1 MTLTEGMKAPWSA
14 WRWTA
19 WMLGVWACALPLN
32 AQMTVY
38 GDDDDYTYASREG
51 LEFGVNIGVYRG
63 FPQAAYFYDGA
74 GDHELTDAG
83 AQIWGIQ
90 ERLQQLQSTQLN
102 HPVTGILNN
111 LTNGTQAWSIYSLPL
126 MQYKPS
132 MYFGLKAAK
141 FWNPETA
148 LVCHLDVAQV
158 TAEGAWSLST
168 GQLPDQ
174 GQGNEDVRT
183 YPIIGKEQRL
193 GVALGYRTSIFIA
206 EGASWALEFGGLGNA
221 VSVEENYIV
230 MSPAVGNSLYE
241 VNLLTAVGTGAGGAL
256 NPASN
261 VLTQWGTGF
270 YTAAGVALEF
280 DEGGHIELNVRA
292 SRDVVRLGTEEY
304 KGWNLAAFITW
315 MIPSQLGD
323 FVRASF

>member
-1 MTLTEGMKAPWSA
+1 MTYRTWNTAAGWMAAFALA
-14 WRWTA
+14 WTP
-19 WMLGVWACALPLN
+19 ALVSG
-32 AQMTVY
+32 QMRVY
-38 GDDDDYTYASREG
+38 GDDDDDYSYASREG

-74 GDHELTDAG
+74 GDHELSDAG

-90 ERLQQLQSTQLN
+90 ERLQQLQGQQLT
-102 HPVTGILNN
+102 HPVTGILNEFP
-111 LTNGTQAWSIYSLPL
+111 AWNIYSLPL

-132 MYFGLKAAK
+132 MFFGLKAAK

-148 LVCHLDVAQV
+148 LVCHVDVAQV

-168 GQLPDQ
+168 GLLPDQ

-183 YPIIGKEQRL
+183 YPIVGKEQRL
-193 GVALGYRTSIFIA
+193 NIALGYRTSIYIT
-206 EGASWALEFGGLGNA
+206 EGASWAFELGGLANA
-221 VSVEENYIV
+221 VAIEENYIV
-230 MSPAVGNSLYE
+230 MSPNVGNALYE
-241 VNLLTAVGTGAGGAL
+241 VNLLTAIGNGAGGQL
-256 NPASN
+256 SPASN

-270 YTAAGVALEF
+270 YSSLGLAVEF
-280 DEGGHIELNVRA
+280 EEGGHVELNVRA
-292 SRDVVRLGTEEY
+292 SRDNINLGTEAY
-304 KGWNLAAFITW
+304 KGWNVAAFLTW

>member
-1 MTLTEGMKAPWSA
+1 M
-14 WRWTA
+14 R
-19 WMLGVWACALPLN
+19 
-32 AQMTVY
+32 VY
-38 GDDDDYTYASREG
+38 GDDDDDYSYASREG

-74 GDHELTDAG
+74 GDHELSDAG

-90 ERLQQLQSTQLN
+90 ERLQQLQGQQLT
-102 HPVTGILNN
+102 HPVTGILNEFP
-111 LTNGTQAWSIYSLPL
+111 AWNIYSLPL

-132 MYFGLKAAK
+132 MFFGLKAAK

-148 LVCHLDVAQV
+148 LVCHVDVAQV

-168 GQLPDQ
+168 GLLPDQ

-183 YPIIGKEQRL
+183 YPVIGKEQRL
-193 GVALGYRTSIFIA
+193 NIALGYRTSIYIT
-206 EGASWALEFGGLGNA
+206 EGASWAFELGGLANA
-221 VSVEENYIV
+221 VAIEENYIV
-230 MSPAVGNSLYE
+230 MSPNVGNALYE
-241 VNLLTAVGTGAGGAL
+241 VNLLTAIGNGAGGQL
-256 NPASN
+256 SPASN

-270 YTAAGVALEF
+270 YSSLGLAVEF
-280 DEGGHIELNVRA
+280 EEGGHVELNVRA
-292 SRDVVRLGTEEY
+292 SRDNINLGTEAY
-304 KGWNLAAFITW
+304 KGWNVAAFLTW

>member
-1 MTLTEGMKAPWSA
+1 MTYSTWNTAARWMAAFALAWAP
-14 WRWTA
+14 
-19 WMLGVWACALPLN
+19 ALVS
-32 AQMTVY
+32 AQMRVY
-38 GDDDDYTYASREG
+38 GDDDDDYSYASREG

-63 FPQAAYFYDGA
+63 FAQAAYFYDGA
-74 GDHELTDAG
+74 GDHELSDAG

-90 ERLQQLQSTQLN
+90 ERLQQLQGQQLT
-102 HPVTGILNN
+102 HPVTGILNEFP
-111 LTNGTQAWSIYSLPL
+111 AWNIYSLPS

-132 MYFGLKAAK
+132 MFFGLKAAK

-148 LVCHLDVAQV
+148 LVCHVDVAQV

-168 GQLPDQ
+168 GLLPDQ

-193 GVALGYRTSIFIA
+193 NIALGYRTSIYIT
-206 EGASWALEFGGLGNA
+206 EGASWAFELGGLANA
-221 VSVEENYIV
+221 VAIEENYIV
-230 MSPAVGNSLYE
+230 MSPNVGNALYE
-241 VNLLTAVGTGAGGAL
+241 VNLLTAIGNGAGGQL
-256 NPASN
+256 SPASN

-270 YTAAGVALEF
+270 YSSLGIAVEF
-280 DEGGHIELNVRA
+280 EEGRHVELNVRA
-292 SRDVVRLGTEEY
+292 SRDNINLGTEAF
-304 KGWNLAAFITW
+304 KGWNVAAFLTW

>member
-1 MTLTEGMKAPWSA
+1 MTYRTWNTAAGWMAALALAWAP
-14 WRWTA
+14 
-19 WMLGVWACALPLN
+19 ALVSG
-32 AQMTVY
+32 QMRVY
-38 GDDDDYTYASREG
+38 GDDDDDYSYASREG

-74 GDHELTDAG
+74 GDHELSDAG

-90 ERLQQLQSTQLN
+90 ERLQQLQGQQLT
-102 HPVTGILNN
+102 HPVTGILNEFP
-111 LTNGTQAWSIYSLPL
+111 AWNIYSLPL

-132 MYFGLKAAK
+132 MFFGLKAAK

-148 LVCHLDVAQV
+148 LVCHVDVAQV

-168 GQLPDQ
+168 GLLPDQ

-183 YPIIGKEQRL
+183 YPIVGKEQRL
-193 GVALGYRTSIFIA
+193 NIALGYRTSIYIT
-206 EGASWALEFGGLGNA
+206 EGASWAFELGGLANA
-221 VSVEENYIV
+221 VAIEENYIV
-230 MSPAVGNSLYE
+230 MSPNVGNALYE
-241 VNLLTAVGTGAGGAL
+241 VNLLTAIGNGAGGQL
-256 NPASN
+256 SPASN

-270 YTAAGVALEF
+270 YSSLGLAVEF
-280 DEGGHIELNVRA
+280 EEGGHVELNVRA
-292 SRDVVRLGTEEY
+292 SRDNINLGTEAY
-304 KGWNLAAFITW
+304 KGWNVAAFLTW

>member
-1 MTLTEGMKAPWSA
+1 MTYRTWNTAAGWMAALALAWAP
-14 WRWTA
+14 
-19 WMLGVWACALPLN
+19 ALVS
-32 AQMTVY
+32 AQMRVY
-38 GDDDDYTYASREG
+38 GDDDDDYSYASREG

-74 GDHELTDAG
+74 GDHELSDAG

-90 ERLQQLQSTQLN
+90 ERLQQLQGQQLT
-102 HPVTGILNN
+102 HPVTGVLNEFP
-111 LTNGTQAWSIYSLPL
+111 AWNIYSLPL

-132 MYFGLKAAK
+132 MFFGLKAAK

-148 LVCHLDVAQV
+148 LVCHVDVAQV

-168 GQLPDQ
+168 GLLPDQ

-193 GVALGYRTSIFIA
+193 NIALGYRTSIYIT
-206 EGASWALEFGGLGNA
+206 EGASWAFELGGLANA
-221 VSVEENYIV
+221 VAIEENYIV
-230 MSPAVGNSLYE
+230 MSPNVGNALYE
-241 VNLLTAVGTGAGGAL
+241 VNLLTAIGNGAGGQL
-256 NPASN
+256 SPASN

-270 YTAAGVALEF
+270 YSSLGLAVEF
-280 DEGGHIELNVRA
+280 EEGGHVELNVRA
-292 SRDVVRLGTEEY
+292 SRDNINLGTEAY
-304 KGWNLAAFITW
+304 KGWNVAAFLTW

>member
-1 MTLTEGMKAPWSA
+1 MAALILAWAP
-14 WRWTA
+14 
-19 WMLGVWACALPLN
+19 ALLSG
-32 AQMTVY
+32 QMRVY
-38 GDDDDYTYASREG
+38 GDDDDDYSYATREG

-74 GDHELTDAG
+74 GDHELSDAG

-90 ERLQQLQSTQLN
+90 ERLQQLQGQQLT
-102 HPVTGILNN
+102 HPVTGILNEFP
-111 LTNGTQAWSIYSLPL
+111 AWNIYSLPL

-132 MYFGLKAAK
+132 MFFGLKAAK

-148 LVCHLDVAQV
+148 LVCHVDVAQV

-168 GQLPDQ
+168 GLLPDQ
-174 GQGNEDVRT
+174 GQGNEDVRS

-193 GVALGYRTSIFIA
+193 NIALGYRTSIYIT
-206 EGASWALEFGGLGNA
+206 EGASWAFELGGLANA
-221 VSVEENYIV
+221 VAIEENYIV
-230 MSPAVGNSLYE
+230 MSPNVGNALYE
-241 VNLLTAVGTGAGGAL
+241 VNLLTAIGNGAGGQL
-256 NPASN
+256 SPASN

-270 YTAAGVALEF
+270 YSSLGLAVEF
-280 DEGGHIELNVRA
+280 EEGGHVELNVRA
-292 SRDVVRLGTEEY
+292 SRDNINLGTEAY
-304 KGWNLAAFITW
+304 KGWNVAAFLTW

>member
-1 MTLTEGMKAPWSA
+1 MAALALAWAP
-14 WRWTA
+14 
-19 WMLGVWACALPLN
+19 ALVSG
-32 AQMTVY
+32 QMRVY
-38 GDDDDYTYASREG
+38 GDDDDDYSYASREG

-74 GDHELTDAG
+74 GDHELSDAG

-90 ERLQQLQSTQLN
+90 ERLQQLQGQQLT
-102 HPVTGILNN
+102 HPVTGILNEFP
-111 LTNGTQAWSIYSLPL
+111 AWNIYSLPL

-132 MYFGLKAAK
+132 MFFGLKAAK

-148 LVCHLDVAQV
+148 LVCHVDVAQV

-168 GQLPDQ
+168 GLLPDQ

-193 GVALGYRTSIFIA
+193 NIALGYRTSIYIT
-206 EGASWALEFGGLGNA
+206 EGASWAFELGGLANA
-221 VSVEENYIV
+221 VAIEENYIV
-230 MSPAVGNSLYE
+230 MSPNVGNALYE
-241 VNLLTAVGTGAGGAL
+241 VNLLTAIGNGAGGQL
-256 NPASN
+256 SPASN

-270 YTAAGVALEF
+270 YSSLGLAVEF
-280 DEGGHIELNVRA
+280 EEGGHVELNVRA
-292 SRDVVRLGTEEY
+292 SRDNNNLGTEAY
-304 KGWNLAAFITW
+304 KGWNVAAFLTW

>member
-1 MTLTEGMKAPWSA
+1 MTNRTWNTAARWMAAFVLAWAP
-14 WRWTA
+14 
-19 WMLGVWACALPLN
+19 ALVSG
-32 AQMTVY
+32 QMRVY
-38 GDDDDYTYASREG
+38 GDDDDDYSYASREG

-74 GDHELTDAG
+74 GDHELSDAG

-90 ERLQQLQSTQLN
+90 ERLQQLQGQQLT
-102 HPVTGILNN
+102 HPVTGVLNEFP
-111 LTNGTQAWSIYSLPL
+111 AWNIYSLPL

-132 MYFGLKAAK
+132 MFFGLKAAK

-148 LVCHLDVAQV
+148 LVCHVDVAQV

-168 GQLPDQ
+168 GLLPDQ

-193 GVALGYRTSIFIA
+193 NIALGYRTSIYIT
-206 EGASWALEFGGLGNA
+206 EGASWAFELGGLANA
-221 VSVEENYIV
+221 VAIEENYIV
-230 MSPAVGNSLYE
+230 MSPNVGNALYE
-241 VNLLTAVGTGAGGAL
+241 VNLLTAIGNGAGGQL
-256 NPASN
+256 SPASN

-270 YTAAGVALEF
+270 YSSLGLAVEF
-280 DEGGHIELNVRA
+280 EEGGHVELNVRA
-292 SRDVVRLGTEEY
+292 SRDNINLGTEAY
-304 KGWNLAAFITW
+304 KGWNVAAFLTW

>member
-1 MTLTEGMKAPWSA
+1 MTYRTWNTAAGWMAALALA
-14 WRWTA
+14 W
-19 WMLGVWACALPLN
+19 VPALVS
-32 AQMTVY
+32 AQMRVY
-38 GDDDDYTYASREG
+38 GDDDDDYSYATREG

-74 GDHELTDAG
+74 GDHELSDAG

-90 ERLQQLQSTQLN
+90 ERLQQLQGQQLT
-102 HPVTGILNN
+102 HPVTGILNEFP
-111 LTNGTQAWSIYSLPL
+111 AWNIYSLPL

-132 MYFGLKAAK
+132 MFFGLKAAK

-148 LVCHLDVAQV
+148 LVCHVDVAQV

-168 GQLPDQ
+168 GLLPDQ

-193 GVALGYRTSIFIA
+193 NIALGYRTSIYIT
-206 EGASWALEFGGLGNA
+206 EGASWAFELGGLANA
-221 VSVEENYIV
+221 VAIEENYIV
-230 MSPAVGNSLYE
+230 MSPNVGNALYE
-241 VNLLTAVGTGAGGAL
+241 VNLLTAIGNGAGGQL
-256 NPASN
+256 SPASN

-270 YTAAGVALEF
+270 YSSLGLAVEF
-280 DEGGHIELNVRA
+280 EEGGHVELNVRA
-292 SRDVVRLGTEEY
+292 SRDNINLGTEAY
-304 KGWNLAAFITW
+304 KGWNVAAFLTW

>member
-1 MTLTEGMKAPWSA
+1 MTYRTWNTAAGWMVALALAWAP
-14 WRWTA
+14 
-19 WMLGVWACALPLN
+19 ALVS
-32 AQMTVY
+32 AQMRVY
-38 GDDDDYTYASREG
+38 GDDDDDYSYASREG

-74 GDHELTDAG
+74 GDHELSDAG

-90 ERLQQLQSTQLN
+90 ERLQQLQGQQLT
-102 HPVTGILNN
+102 HPVTGILNEFP
-111 LTNGTQAWSIYSLPL
+111 AWNIYSLPL

-132 MYFGLKAAK
+132 MFFGLKAAK

-148 LVCHLDVAQV
+148 LVCHVDVAQV

-168 GQLPDQ
+168 GLLPDQ

-183 YPIIGKEQRL
+183 YPIVGKEQRL
-193 GVALGYRTSIFIA
+193 NIALGYRTSIYIT
-206 EGASWALEFGGLGNA
+206 EGASWAFELGGLANA
-221 VSVEENYIV
+221 VAIEENYIV
-230 MSPAVGNSLYE
+230 MSPNVGNALYE
-241 VNLLTAVGTGAGGAL
+241 VNLLTAIGNGAGGQL
-256 NPASN
+256 SPASN

-270 YTAAGVALEF
+270 YSSLGLAVEF
-280 DEGGHIELNVRA
+280 EEGGHVELNVRA
-292 SRDVVRLGTEEY
+292 SRDNINLGTEAY
-304 KGWNLAAFITW
+304 KGWNVAAFLTW

>member
-1 MTLTEGMKAPWSA
+1 M
-14 WRWTA
+14 R
-19 WMLGVWACALPLN
+19 
-32 AQMTVY
+32 VY
-38 GDDDDYTYASREG
+38 GDDDDDYSYASREG

-74 GDHELTDAG
+74 GDHELSDAG

-90 ERLQQLQSTQLN
+90 ERLQQLQGQQLT
-102 HPVTGILNN
+102 HPVTGILNEFP
-111 LTNGTQAWSIYSLPL
+111 AWNIYSLPL

-132 MYFGLKAAK
+132 MFFGLKAAK

-148 LVCHLDVAQV
+148 LVCHVDVAQV

-168 GQLPDQ
+168 GLLPDQ

-193 GVALGYRTSIFIA
+193 NIALGYRTSIYIT
-206 EGASWALEFGGLGNA
+206 EGASWAFELGGLANA
-221 VSVEENYIV
+221 VAIEENYIV
-230 MSPAVGNSLYE
+230 MSPNVGNALYE
-241 VNLLTAVGTGAGGAL
+241 VNLLTAIGNGAGGQL
-256 NPASN
+256 SPASN

-270 YTAAGVALEF
+270 YSSLGLAVEF
-280 DEGGHIELNVRA
+280 EEGGHVELNVRA
-292 SRDVVRLGTEEY
+292 SRDNINLGTEAY
-304 KGWNLAAFITW
+304 KGWNVAAFLTW

>member
-1 MTLTEGMKAPWSA
+1 MTYRTWNTAAGWMAALALAWAP
-14 WRWTA
+14 
-19 WMLGVWACALPLN
+19 ALVS
-32 AQMTVY
+32 AQMRVY
-38 GDDDDYTYASREG
+38 GDDDDYSYASREG

-74 GDHELTDAG
+74 GDHELSDAG

-90 ERLQQLQSTQLN
+90 ERLQQLQGQQLT
-102 HPVTGILNN
+102 HPVTGILNEFP
-111 LTNGTQAWSIYSLPL
+111 AWNIYSLPL

-132 MYFGLKAAK
+132 MFFGLKAAK

-148 LVCHLDVAQV
+148 LVCHVDVAQI

-168 GQLPDQ
+168 GLLPDQ

-183 YPIIGKEQRL
+183 YPIVGKEQRL
-193 GVALGYRTSIFIA
+193 NIALGYRTSIYIT
-206 EGASWALEFGGLGNA
+206 EGASWAFELGGLANA
-221 VSVEENYIV
+221 VAIEENYIV
-230 MSPAVGNSLYE
+230 MSPNVGNALYE
-241 VNLLTAVGTGAGGAL
+241 VNLLTAIGNGAGGQL
-256 NPASN
+256 SPASN

-270 YTAAGVALEF
+270 YSSLGLAVEF
-280 DEGGHIELNVRA
+280 EEGGHVELNVRA
-292 SRDVVRLGTEEY
+292 SRDNINLGTEAY
-304 KGWNLAAFITW
+304 KGWNVAAFLTW

>member
-1 MTLTEGMKAPWSA
+1 MAAFALA
-14 WRWTA
+14 WTP
-19 WMLGVWACALPLN
+19 ALVSG
-32 AQMTVY
+32 QMRVY
-38 GDDDDYTYASREG
+38 GDDDDDYSYASREG

-74 GDHELTDAG
+74 GDHELSDAG

-90 ERLQQLQSTQLN
+90 ERLQQLQGQQLT
-102 HPVTGILNN
+102 HPVTGILNEFP
-111 LTNGTQAWSIYSLPL
+111 AWNIYSLPL

-132 MYFGLKAAK
+132 MFFGLKAAK

-148 LVCHLDVAQV
+148 LVCHVDVAQV

-168 GQLPDQ
+168 GLLPDQ

-183 YPIIGKEQRL
+183 YPVIGKEQRL
-193 GVALGYRTSIFIA
+193 NIALGYRTSIYIT
-206 EGASWALEFGGLGNA
+206 EGASWAFELGGLANA
-221 VSVEENYIV
+221 VAIEENYIV
-230 MSPAVGNSLYE
+230 MSPNVGNALYE
-241 VNLLTAVGTGAGGAL
+241 VNLLTAIGNGAGGQL
-256 NPASN
+256 SPASN

-270 YTAAGVALEF
+270 YSSLGLAVEF
-280 DEGGHIELNVRA
+280 EEGGHVELNVRA
-292 SRDVVRLGTEEY
+292 SRDNINLGTEAY
-304 KGWNLAAFITW
+304 KGWNVAAFLTW

>member
-1 MTLTEGMKAPWSA
+1 MAALALAWAP
-14 WRWTA
+14 
-19 WMLGVWACALPLN
+19 ALLSG
-32 AQMTVY
+32 QMRVY
-38 GDDDDYTYASREG
+38 GDDDDDYSYATREG

-74 GDHELTDAG
+74 GDHELSDAG

-90 ERLQQLQSTQLN
+90 ERLQQLQGQQLT
-102 HPVTGILNN
+102 HPVTGILNEF
-111 LTNGTQAWSIYSLPL
+111 GAWNIYSLPL

-132 MYFGLKAAK
+132 MFFGLKAAK

-148 LVCHLDVAQV
+148 LVCHVDVAQV

-168 GQLPDQ
+168 GLLSDQ
-174 GQGNEDVRT
+174 GLGDEVLT

-193 GVALGYRTSIFIA
+193 NIALGYRTSIYIT
-206 EGASWALEFGGLGNA
+206 EGASWAFELGGLANA
-221 VSVEENYIV
+221 VAIEENYIV
-230 MSPAVGNSLYE
+230 MSPDVGNALYE
-241 VNLLTAVGTGAGGAL
+241 VNLLTAIGNGAGGQL
-256 NPASN
+256 SPASN

-270 YTAAGVALEF
+270 YSSLGLAVEF
-280 DEGGHIELNVRA
+280 EEGGHVELNVRA
-292 SRDVVRLGTEEY
+292 SRDNINLGTEAY
-304 KGWNLAAFITW
+304 KGWNVAAFLTW

>member
-1 MTLTEGMKAPWSA
+1 MTYRTWNTAAGWMAALALAGAP
-14 WRWTA
+14 
-19 WMLGVWACALPLN
+19 ALVSG
-32 AQMTVY
+32 QMRVY
-38 GDDDDYTYASREG
+38 GDEDDDYSYASREG

-63 FPQAAYFYDGA
+63 FPEAAYFYDGA
-74 GDHELTDAG
+74 GDHELSDAG

-90 ERLQQLQSTQLN
+90 ERLQQLQGQQLT
-102 HPVTGILNN
+102 HPVTGILNEFP
-111 LTNGTQAWSIYSLPL
+111 AWNIYSLPL

-132 MYFGLKAAK
+132 MFFGLKAAK

-148 LVCHLDVAQV
+148 LVCHVDVAQV

-168 GQLPDQ
+168 GLLPDQ

-193 GVALGYRTSIFIA
+193 NIALGYRTSIYIT
-206 EGASWALEFGGLGNA
+206 EGASWAFELGGLANA
-221 VSVEENYIV
+221 VAIEENYIV
-230 MSPAVGNSLYE
+230 MSPNVGNALYE
-241 VNLLTAVGTGAGGAL
+241 VNLLTAIGNGAGGQL
-256 NPASN
+256 SPASN

-270 YTAAGVALEF
+270 YSSLGLAVEF
-280 DEGGHIELNVRA
+280 EEGGHVELNVRA
-292 SRDVVRLGTEEY
+292 SRDNINLGTEAY
-304 KGWNLAAFITW
+304 KGWNVAAFLTW

>member
-1 MTLTEGMKAPWSA
+1 MAALALAWAP
-14 WRWTA
+14 
-19 WMLGVWACALPLN
+19 ALVSG
-32 AQMTVY
+32 QMRVY
-38 GDDDDYTYASREG
+38 GDDDDDYSYASREG

-74 GDHELTDAG
+74 GDHELSDAG

-90 ERLQQLQSTQLN
+90 ERLQQLQGQQLT
-102 HPVTGILNN
+102 HPVTGILNEFP
-111 LTNGTQAWSIYSLPL
+111 AWNIYSLPL

-132 MYFGLKAAK
+132 MFFGLKAAK

-148 LVCHLDVAQV
+148 LVCHVDVAQV

-168 GQLPDQ
+168 GLLPDQ

-193 GVALGYRTSIFIA
+193 NIALGYRTSIYIT
-206 EGASWALEFGGLGNA
+206 EGASWAFELGGLANA
-221 VSVEENYIV
+221 VAIEENYIV
-230 MSPAVGNSLYE
+230 MSPNVGNALYE
-241 VNLLTAVGTGAGGAL
+241 VNLLTAIGNGAGGQL
-256 NPASN
+256 SPASN

-270 YTAAGVALEF
+270 YSSLGLAIEF
-280 DEGGHIELNVRA
+280 EEGGHVELNVRA
-292 SRDVVRLGTEEY
+292 SRDNINLGTEAY
-304 KGWNLAAFITW
+304 KGWNVAAFLTW

>member
-1 MTLTEGMKAPWSA
+1 MTYRTWNTAAGWMTALALAWAP
-14 WRWTA
+14 
-19 WMLGVWACALPLN
+19 ALLSG
-32 AQMTVY
+32 QMRVY
-38 GDDDDYTYASREG
+38 GDDDDDYSYATREG

-74 GDHELTDAG
+74 GDHELSDAG

-90 ERLQQLQSTQLN
+90 ERLQQLQGQQLT
-102 HPVTGILNN
+102 HPVTGILNEFP
-111 LTNGTQAWSIYSLPL
+111 AWNIYSLPL

-132 MYFGLKAAK
+132 MFFGLKAAK

-148 LVCHLDVAQV
+148 LVCHVDVAQV

-168 GQLPDQ
+168 GLLPDQ

-193 GVALGYRTSIFIA
+193 NIALGYRTSIYIT
-206 EGASWALEFGGLGNA
+206 EGASWAFELGGLANA
-221 VSVEENYIV
+221 VAIEENYIV
-230 MSPAVGNSLYE
+230 MSPNVGNALYE
-241 VNLLTAVGTGAGGAL
+241 VNLLTAIGNGAGGQL
-256 NPASN
+256 SPASN

-270 YTAAGVALEF
+270 YSSLGLAVEF
-280 DEGGHIELNVRA
+280 EEGGHVELNVRA
-292 SRDVVRLGTEEY
+292 SRDNINLGTEAY
-304 KGWNLAAFITW
+304 KGWNVAAFLTW

>member
-1 MTLTEGMKAPWSA
+1 MTHRTWNTAAGWMAALALAWSP
-14 WRWTA
+14 
-19 WMLGVWACALPLN
+19 ALVSG
-32 AQMTVY
+32 QMRVY
-38 GDDDDYTYASREG
+38 GDDDDDYSYASREG

-74 GDHELTDAG
+74 GDHELSDAG

-90 ERLQQLQSTQLN
+90 ERLQQLQGQQLT
-102 HPVTGILNN
+102 HPVTGILNEFP
-111 LTNGTQAWSIYSLPL
+111 AWNIYSLPL

-132 MYFGLKAAK
+132 MFFGLKAAK

-148 LVCHLDVAQV
+148 LVCHLDVVQA

-168 GQLPDQ
+168 GLLPDQ

-183 YPIIGKEQRL
+183 YPVIGKEQRL
-193 GVALGYRTSIFIA
+193 NLAVGYRTSIYIT
-206 EGASWALEFGGLGNA
+206 EGASWAFELGGLANA
-221 VSVEENYIV
+221 VSIEENYIV
-230 MSPAVGNSLYE
+230 MSPNVGNALYE
-241 VNLLTAVGTGAGGAL
+241 VNLLTGIGNGAGGQL
-256 NPASN
+256 TPAGN

-270 YTAAGVALEF
+270 YSSLGLAVEF
-280 DEGGHIELNVRA
+280 EEGGHIELNVRA
-292 SRDVVRLGTEEY
+292 SRDNINLGTEAY
-304 KGWNLAAFITW
+304 KGWNVAAFLTW

>member
-1 MTLTEGMKAPWSA
+1 MTYRTWNTAAGWMAAFALA
-14 WRWTA
+14 WTP
-19 WMLGVWACALPLN
+19 ALVSG
-32 AQMTVY
+32 QMRVY
-38 GDDDDYTYASREG
+38 GDDDDDYSYASREG

-74 GDHELTDAG
+74 GDHELSDAG

-90 ERLQQLQSTQLN
+90 ERLQQLQGQQLT
-102 HPVTGILNN
+102 HPVTGILNEFP
-111 LTNGTQAWSIYSLPL
+111 AWNIYSLPL

-132 MYFGLKAAK
+132 MFFGLKAAK

-148 LVCHLDVAQV
+148 LVCHVDVAQV

-168 GQLPDQ
+168 GLLPDQ

-193 GVALGYRTSIFIA
+193 NIALGYRTSIYIT
-206 EGASWALEFGGLGNA
+206 EGASWAFELGGLANA
-221 VSVEENYIV
+221 VAIEENYIV
-230 MSPAVGNSLYE
+230 MSPNVGNALYE
-241 VNLLTAVGTGAGGAL
+241 VNLLTAIGNGAGGQL
-256 NPASN
+256 SPASN

-270 YTAAGVALEF
+270 YSSLGLAVEF
-280 DEGGHIELNVRA
+280 EEGGHVELNVRA
-292 SRDVVRLGTEEY
+292 SRDNINLGTEAY
-304 KGWNLAAFITW
+304 KGWNVAAFLTW

>member
-1 MTLTEGMKAPWSA
+1 M
-14 WRWTA
+14 R
-19 WMLGVWACALPLN
+19 
-32 AQMTVY
+32 VY
-38 GDDDDYTYASREG
+38 GDDDDDYSYATREG

-74 GDHELTDAG
+74 GDHELSDAG

-90 ERLQQLQSTQLN
+90 ERLQQLQGQQLT
-102 HPVTGILNN
+102 HPVTGILNEFP
-111 LTNGTQAWSIYSLPL
+111 AWNIYSLPL

-132 MYFGLKAAK
+132 MFFGLKAAK

-148 LVCHLDVAQV
+148 LVCHVDVAQV

-168 GQLPDQ
+168 GLLSDQ
-174 GQGNEDVRT
+174 GLGDEVLT

-193 GVALGYRTSIFIA
+193 NIALGYRTSIYIT
-206 EGASWALEFGGLGNA
+206 EGASWAFELGGLANA
-221 VSVEENYIV
+221 VAIEENYIV
-230 MSPAVGNSLYE
+230 MSPDGGNALYE
-241 VNLLTAVGTGAGGAL
+241 VNLLTAIGNGAGGQL
-256 NPASN
+256 SPASN

-270 YTAAGVALEF
+270 YSSLGLAVEF
-280 DEGGHIELNVRA
+280 EEGGHVELNVRA
-292 SRDVVRLGTEEY
+292 SRDNINLGTEAY
-304 KGWNLAAFITW
+304 KGWNVAAFLTW